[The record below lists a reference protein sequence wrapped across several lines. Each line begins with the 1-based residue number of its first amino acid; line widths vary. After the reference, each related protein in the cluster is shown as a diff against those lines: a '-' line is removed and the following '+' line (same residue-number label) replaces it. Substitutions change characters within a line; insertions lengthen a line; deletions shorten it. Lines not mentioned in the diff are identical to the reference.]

1 MSDTSAVRSNSDAT
15 LRTEIAACTRLL
27 VMENLLDYSGHVS
40 ARVPGEDAYFIQ
52 AASDP
57 RGDVVPDRMI
67 KVDFE
72 GNILSGAP
80 LRPPFEIPIHGEI
93 YKARPDVNALVHC
106 HMELAIW
113 FTMMEGVQ
121 LMPMRA
127 RAVRWA
133 SGFPMD
139 DDPSH
144 IKTKEQG
151 VKLANSL
158 GPHHA
163 VLMRAHG
170 LTLVAESIPALLVDA
185 VHFDENARAQ
195 MEVMQA
201 GRKPL
206 PLTEAEMEQIN
217 RHEMRDFHCAKLWT
231 YYLRKGSKSG
241 VIPQDWSLE

>member
-1 MSDTSAVRSNSDAT
+1 MPDTDIRSNSDAK
-15 LRTEIAACTRLL
+15 LRMEIAAATRLM

-40 ARVPGEDAYFIQ
+40 ARVPGEDAYYIQ
-52 AASDP
+52 PATDP
-57 RGDVVPDRMI
+57 RGDVTPERMI

-72 GNILSGAP
+72 GNVLSGAP

-93 YKARPDVNALVHC
+93 YKARPDVNAVVHN
-106 HMELAIW
+106 HMEIAIW

-133 SGFPMD
+133 SGIPTD
-139 DDPSH
+139 PDPSH
-144 IKTKEQG
+144 IKLKEQG
-151 VKLANSL
+151 EKLARSL

-206 PLTEAEMEQIN
+206 PLTDEEMEQIN
-217 RHEMRDFHCAKLWT
+217 RHEMRDFHCGKLWA
-231 YYLRKGSKSG
+231 YYLRKGEKAG
-241 VIPQDWSLE
+241 VLPDGWNVVS

>member
-1 MSDTSAVRSNSDAT
+1 MPDTDIRQNSDIR
-15 LRTEIAACTRLL
+15 LRTEIAAATRLM

-40 ARVPGEDAYFIQ
+40 ARVPGEDAYYIQ
-52 AASDP
+52 PATDP
-57 RGDVVPDRMI
+57 RGDVTPERMI

-72 GNILSGAP
+72 GHVLSGAP

-93 YKARPDVNALVHC
+93 YKTRPDVNAIVHN
-106 HMELAIW
+106 HMEIAIW

-127 RAVRWA
+127 RAVRWS
-133 SGFPMD
+133 SGIPTD
-139 DDPSH
+139 PDPSH
-144 IKTKEQG
+144 IKLKEQG
-151 VKLANSL
+151 QKLAASL

-163 VLMRAHG
+163 VLMRTHG

-206 PLTEAEMEQIN
+206 PLTNDEMEQIN
-217 RHEMRDFHCAKLWT
+217 RHEMRDFHCAKLWA
-231 YYLRKGSKSG
+231 YYLRKGEKAG
-241 VIPQDWSLE
+241 VLPDNWADTR